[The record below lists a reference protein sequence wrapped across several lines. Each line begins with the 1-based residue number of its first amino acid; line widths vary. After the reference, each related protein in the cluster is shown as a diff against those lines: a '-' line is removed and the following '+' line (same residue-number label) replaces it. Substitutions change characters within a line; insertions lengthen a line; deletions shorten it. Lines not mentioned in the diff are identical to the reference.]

1 MGERRFRPSPELIRD
16 AIKAVAEAG
25 YTPGRVDM
33 KPDGGFSVAI
43 LGEGERLDEENN
55 PWDEA
60 A

>member
-1 MGERRFRPSPELIRD
+1 MGERRFRPSPALIRD
-16 AIKAVAEAG
+16 AIKAIAEAG
-25 YTPGRVDM
+25 YKPGRVDM

-43 LGEGERLDEENN
+43 LGEGERPHEGN